1 MFCPGLCATSVPT
14 TTSSCATETII
25 SAKHWYVPVLHVR
38 YIFELEYFFSKERI
52 LSYSKKYAMTRIRP
66 MCFQPIQ
73 VWPIAELFI
82 RNRESEFV
90 SYYGPFSLSLFFSVM
105 YLIAFKLC
113 FFCHGHSES
122 KSDVTEV
129 LFRPSRLL

>member
-1 MFCPGLCATSVPT
+1 M
-14 TTSSCATETII
+14 
-25 SAKHWYVPVLHVR
+25 
-38 YIFELEYFFSKERI
+38 
-52 LSYSKKYAMTRIRP
+52 IRP

-90 SYYGPFSLSLFFSVM
+90 SYYGPFSLSLFFLSC
-105 YLIAFKLC
+105 IAFKLC